1 MPIGDKSADFH
12 NGLAVVEGLRGQ
24 INSRRSIIEGGD
36 TDLIGDDQ
44 IHRPIDSAIEVK
56 IAKERRNIFP
66 AGVVDLH
73 AELVFIAELEVVGQ
87 FKAKSGESSPMLPD
101 EGIVKV
107 NSSHEAGGLKT
118 DEDTAFPLPI
128 LGNFKLTR
136 VPASPFIKTLF
147 CMRILGFAGFDL
159 SHPDLGGGSG
169 LFRSFLFAADFSRP
183 CLTVQCVPGVR
194 YRDSFPLFRICIQ
207 IDILPNKLPV
217 LRQGLNLPFGMKGR
231 NCDEKSEQEAT
242 DHFFTGTG
250 SRSFDHFSEPE
261 VWDSSQ
267 KRADNSLSE
276 SLVRLDGV
284 GPER

>member
-87 FKAKSGESSPMLPD
+87 FKAKSGESPPMLTD
-101 EGIVKV
+101 EGIVEV
-107 NSSHEAGGLKT
+107 NSGHETGGLKT
-118 DEDTAFPLPI
+118 DKNTAFPLPVF
-128 LGNFKLTR
+128 GDFEVPC

-159 SHPDLGGGSG
+159 SHPDLGGGSS

-183 CLTVQCVPGVR
+183 CLSVQCVPGVR
-194 YRDSFPLFRICIQ
+194 YGDSLPLFCISIE
-207 IDILPNKLPV
+207 IDILTNELPV
-217 LRQGLNLPFGMKGR
+217 LRQGLNLPFGMEAR
-231 NCDEKSEQEAT
+231 N
-242 DHFFTGTG
+242 
-250 SRSFDHFSEPE
+250 RN
-261 VWDSSQ
+261 Q
-267 KRADNSLSE
+267 KE
-276 SLVRLDGV
+276 Y
-284 GPER
+284 E